1 MVDVRRR
8 VAAAATLLDGRD
20 ADADAVLV
28 AQDGTLLAAFLP
40 AVPAARASTALADA
54 GERTRTRHTCDDRSA
69 LPSWAV
75 SRMGQRWR
83 PPGTR
88 PHAIRGERLRPCSSE
103 SARPGYSHIARANAA
118 GSQTDENGAA
128 VQRITRRPKT
138 QREEACDHE
147 TDWLPITAPT
157 HTTASTGSNITA
169 STGPRHSGPTIGG
182 SRLSVRTGAATPAC
196 PSRVRAIGVR
206 PNCSARRL

>member
-75 SRMGQRWR
+75 SRMGQRM
-83 PPGTR
+83 
-88 PHAIRGERLRPCSSE
+88 AA
-103 SARPGYSHIARANAA
+103 ARNKAARH
-118 GSQTDENGAA
+118 
-128 VQRITRRPKT
+128 QR
-138 QREEACDHE
+138 
-147 TDWLPITAPT
+147 
-157 HTTASTGSNITA
+157 
-169 STGPRHSGPTIGG
+169 
-182 SRLSVRTGAATPAC
+182 
-196 PSRVRAIGVR
+196 
-206 PNCSARRL
+206 